1 MLARSPARTHHLQ
14 SLPFPCCPI
23 LCSISY
29 LFEWDNGTDLTLA
42 GHGTIDGQGYKW
54 WWQFLLNKIP
64 GDRKRPGLVYMTSG
78 TGLNVANITLRNS
91 PIMHMHFDNITG
103 EQFSESE
110 KSRPEKKLRAYRRR
124 RRTPVGPSPPSHI
137 PTTRSH
143 HRPATSTITLPPLLD
158 HMREGVHIDSVTIW
172 TDWRRQAKLAGLHE
186 RLGLVI
192 PEDGWFG
199 FRRHTD
205 NDGSDN
211 TSAAASAAA
220 ASSSPDPTQP
230 TSPDDED
237 PPFMQLA
244 PSELAGIQK
253 WAEEETAAGAI
264 PMLPFNT
271 DGIDPGAGAK
281 DVFIKNLTA
290 ENFDDVIAVKPCN
303 GDCAGRRRLH
313 AASTP
318 AIILPI
324 PTFPLSL
331 PSLFPQTST
340 LEPPPTSHHPPSPT
354 TCRLRNVDGLHRE
367 HRGRE
372 LQDLPRSRTLDRQCQ
387 PQGSDQL
394 H

>member
-1 MLARSPARTHHLQ
+1 MMTGLRTTVLLLGLLAPLSHGELSQSNHL
-14 SLPFPCCPI
+14 SVLAGSVFSIDDYGAVATENSVEAATANAAALTAALEVAHSAGRGSVLVPSGSVYYTLPFSGSSHVGVSLIVDGVVKACNSNDCQDAWPCTKE
-23 LCSISY
+23 SHFDY

-103 EQFSESE
+103 
-110 KSRPEKKLRAYRRR
+110 
-124 RRTPVGPSPPSHI
+124 
-137 PTTRSH
+137 
-143 HRPATSTITLPPLLD
+143 
-158 HMREGVHIDSVTIW
+158 VHIDSVTIW
-172 TDWRRQAKLAGLHE
+172 TDWRRQAKLAGLHD

-192 PEDGWFG
+192 PED
-199 FRRHTD
+199 
-205 NDGSDN
+205 
-211 TSAAASAAA
+211 
-220 ASSSPDPTQP
+220 
-230 TSPDDED
+230 DDED

-271 DGIDPGAGAK
+271 DGIDPGVGAK

-303 GDCAGRRRLH
+303 GDCAGMSMLCTENIVVENSKIFLGVGLSIGSVNPKDPTNCIKDIVFQG
-313 AASTP
+313 AS
-318 AIILPI
+318 
-324 PTFPLSL
+324 FK
-331 PSLFPQTST
+331 
-340 LEPPPTSHHPPSPT
+340 
-354 TCRLRNVDGLHRE
+354 
-367 HRGRE
+367 
-372 LQDLPRSRTLDRQCQ
+372 
-387 PQGSDQL
+387 
-394 H
+394 